1 MQLLT
6 VALSCD
12 YIFVQ
17 SLYLSLLACEQIF
30 FISLL
35 LYLIL
40 IEEYGF
46 FVTIISIHC
55 YILSFHLKKFCL
67 FQCNAT
73 FLDCDAW

>member
-40 IEEYGF
+40 IEEYVLF
-46 FVTIISIHC
+46 CYYNFYTLLYIVISFEKVLLI
-55 YILSFHLKKFCL
+55 SV
-67 FQCNAT
+67 
-73 FLDCDAW
+73 